1 MTHPVGRPTVGAQ
14 PSPLPLAGTGGSS
27 SLEGNDPVTM
37 GTHKTLCVVECGGMD
52 VQGSQTLAPTRS
64 AWPILCLRIVG
75 VCGMAPPP
83 SSTFR
88 CAAVKIPSSFWLI
101 AFNLW
106 GCLRRCHMQEWL
118 TMSYALPLPCIL
130 PLVEAHLPLASKKLW
145 FCLLNVSD
153 IDSGLQVALLL
164 SGEVCSIL

>member
-27 SLEGNDPVTM
+27 SLEGNDPVTT

-75 VCGMAPPP
+75 VCGMAPP

-88 CAAVKIPSSFWLI
+88 FATEDSIIFWVDSLQPVGVPTTMPHAGVAIHDSCSSSSLHLAAGGGSSSSRIEGALV
-101 AFNLW
+101 
-106 GCLRRCHMQEWL
+106 
-118 TMSYALPLPCIL
+118 LPLQRL
-130 PLVEAHLPLASKKLW
+130 
-145 FCLLNVSD
+145 
-153 IDSGLQVALLL
+153 
-164 SGEVCSIL
+164 

>member
-1 MTHPVGRPTVGAQ
+1 MSHPVGRPTVGAQ

-83 SSTFR
+83 SSAFR
-88 CAAVKIPSSFWLI
+88 FATVKIPSSFGLI

-118 TMSYALPLPCIL
+118 SISHALPLPCIL
-130 PLVEAHLPLASKKLW
+130 PLVEGHLLLASKKLC